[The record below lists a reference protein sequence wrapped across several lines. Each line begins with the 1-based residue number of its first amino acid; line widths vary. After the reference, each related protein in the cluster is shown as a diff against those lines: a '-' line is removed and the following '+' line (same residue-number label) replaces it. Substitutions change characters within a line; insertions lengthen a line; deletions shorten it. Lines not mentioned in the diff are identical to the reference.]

1 MKKTLVVNLF
11 GGPGSSKSTTMAG
24 VFSKLKL
31 AGVNCEMAPE
41 YAKVKVWE
49 KSFHTLQDQIYV
61 FGKQYR
67 TVSRLLGE
75 VDVVITDSPIL
86 LSIVYDKKQNQH
98 LKTLVL
104 ECFKEQD
111 NISFFLNRPKTYNP
125 KGRMQTKKQSIEK
138 DYEIITMLDGSGI
151 DYDIVDAGPKT
162 IDKITKKILKRI
174 GFKKSK

>member
-11 GGPGSSKSTTMAG
+11 GGPGASKSTTMAG

-67 TVSRLLGE
+67 AVSRLLGE
-75 VDVVITDSPIL
+75 VEVVITDSPL
-86 LSIVYDKKQNQH
+86 LFSIIYDKEQNPYLKALVCDCFDKQNSI
-98 LKTLVL
+98 
-104 ECFKEQD
+104 
-111 NISFFLNRPKTYNP
+111 NFFLNRPKTYNP
-125 KGRMQTKKQSIEK
+125 KGRVQTKEQAIEK
-138 DYEIITMLDGSGI
+138 DMEIYSLLDGYGVDYEIVDSG
-151 DYDIVDAGPKT
+151 ART
-162 IDKITKKILKRI
+162 IDKITKRVLKRLESE
-174 GFKKSK
+174 KK

>member
-11 GGPGSSKSTTMAG
+11 GGPGSTKSTTMAG

-49 KSFHTLQDQIYV
+49 RSFHTLQDQIYI

-75 VDVVITDSPIL
+75 VEVIVTDSPLL
-86 LSIVYDKKQNQH
+86 LSIIYDKDKNPF
-98 LKTLVL
+98 LKSLVL
-104 ECFKEQD
+104 DCFSKQD
-111 NISFFLNRPKTYNP
+111 SINFFLRRPETYNP
-125 KGRMQTKKQSIEK
+125 KGRVQTKAQSIEK
-138 DYEIITMLDGSGI
+138 DYEVLTMLDGSGI
-151 DYDIVDAGPKT
+151 DYDTLKAGPNT
-162 IDKITKKILKRI
+162 INQITKRVLKRL
-174 GFKKSK
+174 GLTKK